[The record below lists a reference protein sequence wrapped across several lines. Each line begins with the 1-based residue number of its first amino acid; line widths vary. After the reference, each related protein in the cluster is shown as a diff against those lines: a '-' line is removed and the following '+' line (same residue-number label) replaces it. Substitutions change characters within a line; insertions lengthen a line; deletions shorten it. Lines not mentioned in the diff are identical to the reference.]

1 MLMSRLRTTDNG
13 RNVKIEPEFWKQN
26 SQFLVIVSSNM
37 FRPAFFY
44 FETHDTGFA
53 LPEASDAL
61 QPAAG

>member
-1 MLMSRLRTTDNG
+1 
-13 RNVKIEPEFWKQN
+13 
-26 SQFLVIVSSNM
+26 M

-53 LPEASDAL
+53 LPDASDAL